1 MLLWLDLE
9 HNGAQG
15 FHDVSQG
22 IAPKMIELF
31 SREFL

>member
-15 FHDVSQG
+15 FYDVSQG
-22 IAPKMIELF
+22 LESQKFIIHHL
-31 SREFL
+31 